1 MAFHN
6 TYNKELVVEE
16 YKKRFQQILEY
27 TSAGGFD
34 LSEADDEQAA
44 DEQPKVS
51 KRWRKSLPWRIW

>member
-27 TSAGGFD
+27 TSAGSVFD
-34 LSEADDEQAA
+34 IT
-44 DEQPKVS
+44 KVQ
-51 KRWRKSLPWRIW
+51 I